1 MANVSGV
8 EHEPR
13 SMEKPWPMPIPF
25 GQVTSLRLLRTAKRT
40 ARPRTIRRI
49 RPNTY
54 GSNRNKGHR
63 EMGNRIPPLGASQ
76 NTRKPNQQNQGDQT
90 MDTYQKLMAEAA
102 ETIQT
107 LGDELERARSLA
119 IKLEQTMLGLTEE
132 EILGLARFFDSK
144 PVQSDKEEL
153 ARISGTNKIQERA
166 QEIIF
171 AEMTR
176 QRKHDGKDD

>member
-1 MANVSGV
+1 
-8 EHEPR
+8 
-13 SMEKPWPMPIPF
+13 
-25 GQVTSLRLLRTAKRT
+25 
-40 ARPRTIRRI
+40 
-49 RPNTY
+49 
-54 GSNRNKGHR
+54 
-63 EMGNRIPPLGASQ
+63 
-76 NTRKPNQQNQGDQT
+76 

-119 IKLEQTMLGLTEE
+119 VKLEQTMLGLTEE

-153 ARISGTNKIQERA
+153 ARMSGTNKIQERA